1 MDSIPADN
9 TRTELFAGATK
20 GPLSIFNLQD
30 EDGNPFTP
38 ETFGAWQSKMFRNS
52 QEFSGSDQCIAV
64 MVGNTQD
71 ESCEDLIF
79 ALVGN
84 GRDRV
89 PNALLLA
96 AAPRLLRERDTLLA
110 RLEGRAELPEGY
122 EFDPFMDIAGSH
134 ISLMV
139 TGYILLSLYDTP
151 ANRRILAAMAWAHWH
166 ASNPAIDTPASP
178 ATAPQEGE

>member
-1 MDSIPADN
+1 VDSIPADN

-110 RLEGRAELPEGY
+110 RLEGRGELPENYRIVPSGMIHG
-122 EFDPFMDIAGSH
+122 EIGLIELRGDEVSAGWP
-134 ISLMV
+134 
-139 TGYILLSLYDTP
+139 DTP
-151 ANRRILAAMAWAHWH
+151 ASRRILTAMAWAHWH
-166 ASNPAIDTPASP
+166 TS
-178 ATAPQEGE
+178 EVGK